1 MWNYPALSLI
11 GEGPFQGN
19 PYFGLLFQPIK
30 ILLKSFLFCHP
41 PHGFSHNEALVPC
54 TGSGEGL
61 EKAFRLIVYG
71 YLNLLHC
78 VLPYPYL
85 SIPYHTGSPRSLPIV
100 TKPSSLVTVTADS
113 NMDKPG
119 VSVAQM
125 GHLEMG

>member
-1 MWNYPALSLI
+1 VWNYPALSLI

-41 PHGFSHNEALVPC
+41 PHGFPHNEALVPC
-54 TGSGEGL
+54 SRSGEAL
-61 EKAFRLIVYG
+61 EEPLCFPVDG

-113 NMDKPG
+113 NMDHRG
-119 VSVAQM
+119 SQ
-125 GHLEMG
+125 